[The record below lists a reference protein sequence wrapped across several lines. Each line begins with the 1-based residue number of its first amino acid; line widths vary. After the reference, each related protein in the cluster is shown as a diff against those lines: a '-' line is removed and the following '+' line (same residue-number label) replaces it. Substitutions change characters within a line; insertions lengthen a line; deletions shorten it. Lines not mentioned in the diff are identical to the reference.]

1 MSTILENNWKPFIK
15 LTLINAGEGGFDG
28 FAAVDV
34 NQRIN
39 LIWNETDKHT
49 TVILGDG
56 KTAMLVKET
65 PDEICTM
72 VDACIEAQKA
82 RMKAE
87 HEALMAQYDAVEN
100 AKSTETPSEG

>member
-1 MSTILENNWKPFIK
+1 MSTVLENNWKPFIK
-15 LTLINAGEGGFDG
+15 LTLVNAGEAGFDG

-39 LIWNETDKHT
+39 LIWNETSGVT
-49 TVILGDG
+49 TIILGDG

-72 VDACIEAQKA
+72 VDEAIERQ
-82 RMKAE
+82 RERLKAE
-87 HEALMAQYDAVEN
+87 HEAIMAQYEA
-100 AKSTETPSEG
+100 AKEEE